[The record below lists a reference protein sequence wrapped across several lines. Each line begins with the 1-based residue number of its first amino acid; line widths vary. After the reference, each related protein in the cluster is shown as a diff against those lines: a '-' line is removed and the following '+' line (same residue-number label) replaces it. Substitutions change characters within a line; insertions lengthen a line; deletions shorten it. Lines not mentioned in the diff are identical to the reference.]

1 MHYSIIVIT
10 FYVNISW
17 RLEVKETIESGL
29 NFTIKNKIKIFRMN
43 CTDKEN
49 QRIKRKKIN

>member
-1 MHYSIIVIT
+1 M
-10 FYVNISW
+10 NISW